1 MSLTLLRKF
10 IKEQIVVAGGGFA
23 KNVMTYEDAVNSM
36 DSDLGYD
43 VDISPN
49 VNGKYSL
56 IIYYNKKKLVPISM
70 FDDYNE
76 AELKA
81 RQIVDQHKVQKQNSK

>member
-1 MSLTLLRKF
+1 MSLILLRKF
-10 IKEQIVVAGGGFA
+10 IKEQIVVAGGGAA
-23 KNVMTYEDAVNSM
+23 KNVMTYEDAINSM

-56 IIYYNKKKLVPISM
+56 IIYYKKKKLIPISM
-70 FDDYNE
+70 FDDYSE
-76 AELKA
+76 AELRA
-81 RQIVDQHKVQKQNSK
+81 RQIVDQHKVQQQNSK

>member
-1 MSLTLLRKF
+1 MSLVLLRKF

-23 KNVMTYEDAVNSM
+23 KNVETYEDAVNSM

-56 IIYYNKKKLVPISM
+56 IVYYEKKKLIPISM

-76 AELKA
+76 AELYA
-81 RQIVDQHKVQKQNSK
+81 SQIVEKHKSKKQNSK